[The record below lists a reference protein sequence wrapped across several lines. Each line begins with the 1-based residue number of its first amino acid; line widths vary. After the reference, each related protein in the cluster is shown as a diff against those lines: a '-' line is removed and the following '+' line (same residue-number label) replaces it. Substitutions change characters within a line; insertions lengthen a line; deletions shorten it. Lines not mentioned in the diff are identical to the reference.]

1 MKKIFAVILSVLA
14 LSACK
19 GEPSLSVKQGMYC
32 TDYKSSR
39 VDTTD
44 GYSLS
49 DASNDEVT
57 YKNDQGFTVVIERY
71 TNSKGTYSGVITT
84 PSNVTKVECG
94 STPY

>member
-1 MKKIFAVILSVLA
+1 
-14 LSACK
+14 
-19 GEPSLSVKQGMYC
+19 MYC

-44 GYSLS
+44 GYSLE

-71 TNSKGTYSGVITT
+71 TNSKRTYSGVITPHQT
-84 PSNVTKVECG
+84 
-94 STPY
+94 

>member
-1 MKKIFAVILSVLA
+1 MKKLFVLILSVLA

-32 TDYKSSR
+32 TDYKTSR

-44 GYSLS
+44 GYSLD
-49 DASNDEVT
+49 DASNNKVT

-94 STPY
+94 PTPY